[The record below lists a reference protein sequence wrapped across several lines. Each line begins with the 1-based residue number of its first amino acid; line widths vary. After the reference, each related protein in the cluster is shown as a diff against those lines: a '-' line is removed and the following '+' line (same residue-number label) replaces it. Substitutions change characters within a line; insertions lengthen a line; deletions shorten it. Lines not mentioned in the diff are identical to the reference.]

1 MSTLQVAVFSS
12 FLAVAA
18 AVFYVGNGITRAR
31 NLTAERLAQYGRK
44 VARQEEA
51 IRERE
56 LKRPFADRA
65 LAPIAER
72 VGTLFGRFT
81 PVGWIERTERRLVIA
96 GSPGNL
102 DANSWAVLKVV
113 AVVVGV
119 VLWLL
124 IQGGLPFNQK
134 MLTLVLLVGG
144 GFLGPDAI
152 LNRKMEERSDAIL
165 RQLPDI
171 LDLLVISVEAG
182 LGFDQ
187 AMARVVA
194 TVPGPLSD
202 EFQRMITETRVGVA
216 RKEAMRNL
224 RERTDVEE
232 LRGFLLAMMQADSFG
247 VSIARVLRVQ
257 AEEMRIK
264 RRQRAQEKA
273 YAAPV
278 KLVGPLML
286 LIFAFLTIL
295 LGPAGLRISDT
306 VLF

>member
-31 NLTAERLAQYGRK
+31 NLTAERLAKYGRR

-72 VGTLFGRFT
+72 VGSLFGRFT
-81 PVGWIERTERRLVIA
+81 PIGWIDRTERRLVIA
-96 GSPGNL
+96 GSPGSI

-119 VLWLL
+119 VLWLV

-134 MLTLVLLVGG
+134 LLTLVLLVGG
-144 GFLGPDAI
+144 GFLGPDAW
-152 LNRKMEERSDAIL
+152 LNRKMEERSDSIL

-224 RERTDVEE
+224 RERTDVDE

>member
-1 MSTLQVAVFSS
+1 MLEVAVFSS
-12 FLAVAA
+12 FVAVAA
-18 AVFYVGNGITRAR
+18 GAYYVGNGITRAR
-31 NLTAERLAQYGRK
+31 DVTAERLAKYGRK
-44 VARQEEA
+44 IARQEEA

-65 LAPIAER
+65 IAPMAER
-72 VGTLFGRFT
+72 FGRIAGRFT
-81 PVGWIERTERRLVIA
+81 PIGWIERTEKRLTIA
-96 GSPGNL
+96 GSPGSL
-102 DANSWAVLKVV
+102 DANSWAVIKVV
-113 AVVVGV
+113 AVVAGV
-119 VLWLL
+119 LLWFV

-134 MLTLVLLVGG
+134 LLTFGLLVGA

-152 LNRKMEERSDAIL
+152 LNRKMAERSDAIL

-202 EFQRMITETRVGVA
+202 EFARMNTETRVGVS
-216 RKEAMRNL
+216 RKDAMRSL
-224 RERTDVEE
+224 RDRTDVDE

-286 LIFAFLTIL
+286 LIFAFLTVL

-306 VLF
+306 VIF

>member
-1 MSTLQVAVFSS
+1 MLEVAVFSS
-12 FLAVAA
+12 FVAVAA
-18 AVFYVGNGITRAR
+18 GAYYVGNGITRAR
-31 NLTAERLAQYGRK
+31 DVTAERLAKYGRK
-44 VARQEEA
+44 IARQEEA

-65 LAPIAER
+65 IAPMAER
-72 VGTLFGRFT
+72 FGRIAGRFT
-81 PVGWIERTERRLVIA
+81 PIGWIERTEKRLTIA
-96 GSPGNL
+96 GSPGSL
-102 DANSWAVLKVV
+102 DANSWAVIKVV
-113 AVVVGV
+113 AVVAGV
-119 VLWLL
+119 LLWFL

-134 MLTLVLLVGG
+134 LLTFGLLVGA

-152 LNRKMEERSDAIL
+152 LNRKMAERSDAIL

-187 AMARVVA
+187 AIARVVA

-202 EFQRMITETRVGVA
+202 EFARMNTETRVGVS
-216 RKEAMRNL
+216 RKDAMRSL
-224 RERTDVEE
+224 RDRTDVDE

-286 LIFAFLTIL
+286 LIFAFLTVL

-306 VLF
+306 VIF

>member
-1 MSTLQVAVFSS
+1 MNTLQVAVFSS

-18 AVFYVGNGITRAR
+18 AVYYVGNGIARAR
-31 NLTAERLAQYGRK
+31 NVTAERLAQYGRN
-44 VARQEEA
+44 VSRQEEA
-51 IRERE
+51 IREKE

-65 LAPIAER
+65 LAPIFER
-72 VGTLFGRFT
+72 FGKLAGRFT
-81 PVGWIERTERRLVIA
+81 PIGWIDRTERRLTVA
-96 GSPGNL
+96 GNPGNL
-102 DANSWAVLKVV
+102 DANSWAVIKVV
-113 AVVVGV
+113 AIVAGVVG
-119 VLWLL
+119 WFL
-124 IQGGLPFNQK
+124 IQGGLPVNQK
-134 MLTLVLLVGG
+134 LITFGLLVGA

-152 LNRKMEERSDAIL
+152 LNRKMAERSDAIL

-187 AMARVVA
+187 AMARVGA

-224 RERTDVEE
+224 RDRTDVEE

-247 VSIARVLRVQ
+247 VSIARVLRVR

>member
-1 MSTLQVAVFSS
+1 MLEVAVFTS
-12 FLAVAA
+12 FVAVAA
-18 AVFYVGNGITRAR
+18 GVYYVGNGVTRAR
-31 NLTAERLAQYGRK
+31 NLTSERLAQYGRK
-44 VARQEEA
+44 IARQEEA
-51 IRERE
+51 IRDRE

-65 LAPIAER
+65 IAPIAER
-72 VGTLFGRFT
+72 FGKIAGRFT
-81 PVGWIERTERRLVIA
+81 PIGWIERTEKRLTIA
-96 GSPGNL
+96 GGLGNI
-102 DANSWAVLKVV
+102 DANSWAVIKVV

-119 VLWLL
+119 AAWFF

-134 MLTLVLLVGG
+134 LLTFALLVGA
-144 GFLGPDAI
+144 GFLGPDAY
-152 LNRKMEERSDAIL
+152 LNRKMAERSDAIL

-202 EFQRMITETRVGVA
+202 EFARMNTETRVGVA
-216 RKEAMRNL
+216 RKDAMRSL
-224 RERTDVEE
+224 RDRTDVEE

-286 LIFAFLTIL
+286 LIFAFLTVL
-295 LGPAGLRISDT
+295 LGPAGLRLSDT
-306 VLF
+306 VIF

>member
-1 MSTLQVAVFSS
+1 MLELAVFSS
-12 FLAVAA
+12 FVAVAA
-18 AVFYVGNGITRAR
+18 GAYYVGNGVTRAR

-44 VARQEEA
+44 TARSEEA

-65 LAPIAER
+65 IAPIFER
-72 VGTLFGRFT
+72 FSKVAGRFT
-81 PVGWIERTERRLVIA
+81 PVGWIDRTEKRLTIA
-96 GSPGNL
+96 GNPGNI

-113 AVVVGV
+113 TIVVGV
-119 VLWLL
+119 VLWLI

-134 MLTLVLLVGG
+134 LLTFALLVGA
-144 GFLGPDAI
+144 GFLGPDAW
-152 LNRKMEERSDAIL
+152 LNRKMAERSDAIL

-216 RKEAMRNL
+216 RKDAMRHL
-224 RERTDVEE
+224 RDRTDVEE

-286 LIFAFLTIL
+286 LIFAFLTVL

>member
-1 MSTLQVAVFSS
+1 MLELAVFSS
-12 FLAVAA
+12 FVAVASGA
-18 AVFYVGNGITRAR
+18 YYVGNGITRAR
-31 NLTAERLAQYGRK
+31 NVTAERLALYGRK

-51 IRERE
+51 IRDRE

-65 LAPIAER
+65 IAPLFERFGKIA
-72 VGTLFGRFT
+72 GRFT
-81 PVGWIERTERRLVIA
+81 PVGWIDRTEKRLTIA
-96 GSPGNL
+96 GGPGNL
-102 DANSWAVLKVV
+102 DANSWAVIKVV
-113 AVVVGV
+113 SIVVGV
-119 VLWLL
+119 VLWFL
-124 IQGGLPFNQK
+124 IQGGLEVNQK
-134 MLTLVLLVGG
+134 LMTFGLLVGA

-152 LNRKMEERSDAIL
+152 LNRKMAERSDSIL

-202 EFQRMITETRVGVA
+202 EFQRMNTETRVGVA
-216 RKEAMRNL
+216 RKDAMRSL
-224 RERTDVEE
+224 RDRTDVDE

-247 VSIARVLRVQ
+247 VSISRVLRVQ

-306 VLF
+306 VIF

>member
-1 MSTLQVAVFSS
+1 MLQVAVFSS
-12 FLAVAA
+12 FVAVAA
-18 AVFYVGNGITRAR
+18 GAYYVGNGITRAQS
-31 NLTAERLAQYGRK
+31 LTAQRLAQYGRK
-44 VARQEEA
+44 IARQEEA

-56 LKRPFADRA
+56 MKRPFADRA
-65 LAPIAER
+65 LAPIFER
-72 VGTLFGRFT
+72 FGRFAGRLT
-81 PVGWIERTERRLVIA
+81 PVGWIERTEKRLTIA
-96 GSPGNL
+96 GSPGTL
-102 DANSWAVLKVV
+102 DANSWAVIKVA
-113 AVVVGV
+113 AVIAGV
-119 VLWLL
+119 VIWVF

-134 MLTLVLLVGG
+134 LLTFALLVGG
-144 GFLGPDAI
+144 GFLGPDAW
-152 LNRKMEERSDAIL
+152 LNRKMAERSDAIL

-187 AMARVVA
+187 AITRVVA

-216 RKEAMRNL
+216 RKDAMRSL
-224 RERTDVEE
+224 RDRTDVDE

-247 VSIARVLRVQ
+247 VSIARVLRIQ

>member
-1 MSTLQVAVFSS
+1 MAALVAGVILWVF
-12 FLAVAA
+12 
-18 AVFYVGNGITRAR
+18 
-31 NLTAERLAQYGRK
+31 
-44 VARQEEA
+44 
-51 IRERE
+51 
-56 LKRPFADRA
+56 
-65 LAPIAER
+65 
-72 VGTLFGRFT
+72 
-81 PVGWIERTERRLVIA
+81 
-96 GSPGNL
+96 
-102 DANSWAVLKVV
+102 
-113 AVVVGV
+113 
-119 VLWLL
+119 

-134 MLTLVLLVGG
+134 LLTFALLVGA
-144 GFLGPDAI
+144 GFLGPDAM
-152 LNRKMEERSDAIL
+152 LNRKMAERSDSIL

-216 RKEAMRNL
+216 RKDAMRSL
-224 RERTDVEE
+224 RDRTDVDE

-286 LIFAFLTIL
+286 LIFAFLTVL
-295 LGPAGLRISDT
+295 LGPAGLRMSDT
-306 VLF
+306 ILF

>member
-1 MSTLQVAVFSS
+1 MLELAVFSS
-12 FLAVAA
+12 FVAVAA
-18 AVFYVGNGITRAR
+18 GAYYVGNGITRAQS
-31 NLTAERLAQYGRK
+31 LTAQRLAQYGRK
-44 VARQEEA
+44 IARQEEA

-56 LKRPFADRA
+56 MKRPFADRA
-65 LAPIAER
+65 LAPIFER
-72 VGTLFGRFT
+72 FGQLAGRFT
-81 PVGWIERTERRLVIA
+81 PVGWIERTERRLTIA
-96 GSPGNL
+96 GSPGSL
-102 DANSWAVLKVV
+102 DANSWAVLKVA
-113 AVVVGV
+113 AVVGGV
-119 VLWLL
+119 IIWFL

-134 MLTLVLLVGG
+134 VLTFALLVGG
-144 GFLGPDAI
+144 GFVGPDAV
-152 LNRKMEERSDAIL
+152 LNRKMAERSESIL

-194 TVPGPLSD
+194 VVPGPLSD

-216 RKEAMRNL
+216 RRDAMRSL
-224 RERTDVEE
+224 RDRTDVEE
-232 LRGFLLAMMQADSFG
+232 LRGFLLAMIQAESFG

>member
-1 MSTLQVAVFSS
+1 MNTLQVAVFSS

-44 VARQEEA
+44 VAGQEQA
-51 IRERE
+51 IRDKE

-65 LAPIAER
+65 LAPIFER
-72 VGTLFGRFT
+72 FGRIASRFT
-81 PVGWIERTERRLVIA
+81 PVGWIERTERRITIA
-96 GSPGNL
+96 GGPGNL
-102 DANSWAVLKVV
+102 DANSWAVIKVV
-113 AVVVGV
+113 ALVAGV
-119 VLWLL
+119 VAWFL
-124 IQGGLPFNQK
+124 IQGSLPFNQK
-134 MLTLVLLVGG
+134 LITFGLLVGAG
-144 GFLGPDAI
+144 YLGPDAW
-152 LNRKMEERSDAIL
+152 LNRRMAERSDSIL

-216 RKEAMRNL
+216 RKDAMRSL
-224 RERTDVEE
+224 RDRTDVDE